1 MKNLPLPPLLLI
13 FIWLALTASS
23 SSHAMCPVSLG
34 EAPKIHS
41 GANMTETE
49 MLELQGE
56 VKDYVKEGEKILD
69 CTSSDMRHN
78 AILHQIKKVAENY
91 NLKLQAFNT
100 TVATL

>member
-1 MKNLPLPPLLLI
+1 MKNLPIPPLLLI

-23 SSHAMCPVSLG
+23 SSHAMCPVNLG
-34 EAPKIHS
+34 DAPKIHS
-41 GANMTETE
+41 GAIMTETE

-56 VKDYVKEGEKILD
+56 VKAYVKQGKTMMS
-69 CTSSDMRHN
+69 CTHSDLRYN
-78 AILHQIKKVAENY
+78 AVLEQIKKVAESY